1 MTEANARIIID
12 KLLRDSDWILSGDD
26 GVAGVSGFTNSTST
40 NGDFLRTIT
49 FGQASRHGEVYV
61 RAGWK
66 VSGGTNQ
73 TDIGAGSSGTR
84 MFKYIE
90 LT

>member
-1 MTEANARIIID
+1 M
-12 KLLRDSDWILSGDD
+12 
-26 GVAGVSGFTNSTST
+26 AGVSSFTNSTST
-40 NGDFLRTIT
+40 DGDFLRTIT
-49 FGQASRHGEVYV
+49 FGTVPRTGDVYV

-73 TDIGAGSSGTR
+73 TDTGAASAGTR